1 MEIRMSRTVCQVVHS
16 RISAGLILGAAILTS
31 AGTSV
36 AKAADAIAVGSGSFQ
51 FTDQLGNADRP
62 ITVWTHAPDKLRAGA
77 PIVFVMHG
85 AGRNGRDYRD
95 QWVEHAEQQRFLLIV
110 PEFAEPAYGGEAYQL
125 GNMFDSKGKAVER
138 SKWTFTAIEHLFD
151 HVKAAAKNTSRR
163 YYIYGHSAGG
173 QFVHRFVL
181 FMPEARYERAIAA
194 NPGWYTMPELEV
206 AFPYGMRNTA
216 ANKAGLKK
224 SFANSL
230 VLLLGDKDVNRDD
243 PNLRKSP
250 AADLQGLTRFER
262 GKTFFKKAKE
272 ESAELETPL
281 AWQQE
286 TVRGAGHSDRQMSG
300 AAAKA
305 LFSRA
310 K

>member
-1 MEIRMSRTVCQVVHS
+1 MTRTVCQATWL
-16 RISAGLILGAAILTS
+16 ISIVLTLGAA
-31 AGTSV
+31 V
-36 AKAADAIAVGSGSFQ
+36 AAAADTIAPGSGSFQ
-51 FTDQLGNADRP
+51 FIDQLGNTGKP
-62 ITVWTHAPDKLRAGA
+62 ITVWTHAPQKLRAGA

-95 QWVEHAEQQRFLLIV
+95 QWIEHAERQRFLLIV

-125 GNMFDSKGKAVER
+125 GNMFDSKGKAVDP

-151 HVKAAAKNTSRR
+151 HVKAAAKNTSKR

-181 FMPEARYERAIAA
+181 FMPEARFERAIAA

-216 ANKAGLKK
+216 ASKAGLKK

-230 VLLLGDKDVNRDD
+230 VLLLGDEDVNRED

-250 AADLQGLTRFER
+250 GADLQGLTRFER
-262 GKTFFKKAKE
+262 GETFFKKAKE
-272 ESAELETPL
+272 ESAKLETPL
-281 AWQQE
+281 AWRQQ
-286 TVRGAGHSDRQMSG
+286 TVRGAGHSDKQMSG
-300 AAAKA
+300 AAAKT